1 MTIIEA
7 KLTTT
12 MLNLLKKTV
21 GERLICVLQTE
32 KEGPSI
38 SYGMVGLCF
47 GSRNIE
53 IQNQE
58 QPDNPDGP
66 EGICALS
73 VLDRKKAEIKS
84 PFLKGRDA
92 KGNPVDV
99 SLVRRGIA
107 QTVTQ
112 VEVITDHV
120 FCRDASGKEKF
131 QFFNDRT
138 IIFHLNS
145 GCLTIEKNAYW
156 SEWLSVNYTPGNIP
170 QLCEHPEDGW
180 DEPPE
185 GESVQYKVIRE
196 KRIL

>member
-1 MTIIEA
+1 MNIAKA
-7 KLTTT
+7 KLTDP
-12 MLNLLKKTV
+12 MLDLLKKTV
-21 GERLICVLQTE
+21 GEQLICVLQTE
-32 KEGPSI
+32 KEVPSR

-47 GSRNIE
+47 GSKNIE

-58 QPDNPDGP
+58 QPDSPDGP

-73 VLDRKKAEIKS
+73 VLDRKKEEIKS
-84 PFLKGRDA
+84 PFLKGTDA

-99 SLVRRGIA
+99 SLFHRGIA
-107 QTVTQ
+107 QTVIQ

-131 QFFNDRT
+131 QFFNDRA
-138 IIFHLNS
+138 IVFLLNN

-185 GESVQYKVIRE
+185 GEPVQYRLMRE